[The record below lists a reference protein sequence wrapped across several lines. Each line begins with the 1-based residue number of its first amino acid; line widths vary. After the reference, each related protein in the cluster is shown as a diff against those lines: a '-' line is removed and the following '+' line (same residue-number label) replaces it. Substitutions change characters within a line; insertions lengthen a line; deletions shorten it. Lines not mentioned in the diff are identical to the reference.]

1 MSVAPIIDPFLGEI
15 ADYGD
20 ASFAATLSHR
30 TQPIQIVI
38 HALESDGASI
48 DPAAL
53 SSPRRIAQELA
64 STVEQ
69 ALGVVATFRGFGG
82 LAKVGTMFSLQG
94 VVTTSKAGSFWLEF
108 QCSEDRNPEAI
119 WRVEFEDWIPTAQG
133 RDD

>member
-1 MSVAPIIDPFLGEI
+1 MPRSLLPSRI
-15 ADYGD
+15 ARSRSRLSYPLLK
-20 ASFAATLSHR
+20 AT
-30 TQPIQIVI
+30 VF
-38 HALESDGASI
+38 I